1 MIEIV
6 NKFEKVIYA
15 LLMIMLMLVL
25 IAAIVDLAWVLVK
38 SLTDD
43 ISPWLLESHEMIQ
56 VLGGFLLVLIG
67 VELLD
72 TIKAY
77 FLENSIHVEIV
88 VLLAIIAIARKV
100 ILLDPSELSG
110 ADFGIELVGIGV
122 VIVGLSAGYYLI
134 KKAGIRVGPWLLPVR
149 EISVRVIV
157 HPEVLERLRKHDEER
172 LMDMEQRLSGKLS
185 FRSDPALHKE
195 EFRVINPVSGAEF
208 E

>member
-6 NKFEKVIYA
+6 NKFEKWIYA

-25 IAAIVDLAWVLVK
+25 ITAVVDLAWVLVK

-100 ILLDPSELSG
+100 ILLDPTDMNG
-110 ADFGIELVGIGV
+110 TDFGIELIGIGV
-122 VIVGLSAGYYLI
+122 IVVGLSAGYYLI
-134 KKAGIRVGPWLLPVR
+134 KKAGLKVGPGEPVQ
-149 EISVRVIV
+149 EKS
-157 HPEVLERLRKHDEER
+157 E
-172 LMDMEQRLSGKLS
+172 
-185 FRSDPALHKE
+185 
-195 EFRVINPVSGAEF
+195 
-208 E
+208 